1 MDEVVKKI
9 AALGLPGILLV
20 IAISAS
26 GMVGGSAVVAALAG
40 LGGPFGIIGGLGVLG
55 LTTLVGE
62 ALAGYGIEA
71 VLKNIYT
78 ERRKTESVRYLL
90 KEIKDLPITEDLKLK
105 LKNELN
111 PTITNNF
118 EEVQPPKTI
127 EITEE

>member
-20 IAISAS
+20 IAVSAS
-26 GMVGGSAVVAALAG
+26 GLAGGYGVVAALAG

>member
-26 GMVGGSAVVAALAG
+26 GMVGGSAVIAALAG

>member
-20 IAISAS
+20 IAISVS
-26 GMVGGSAVVAALAG
+26 GVAGGYGVVAALAG

>member
-20 IAISAS
+20 IAISVS
-26 GMVGGSAVVAALAG
+26 GVAGGYGVVAALAG

-62 ALAGYGIEA
+62 AIAGFGIEA
-71 VLKNIYT
+71 VLKSIYT

-111 PTITNNF
+111 PTITDNF
-118 EEVQPPKTI
+118 EEIQPPKTI
-127 EITEE
+127 EIVEE